1 MCGVSGDVG
10 GGTLS
15 HNLGSAGWPSPSP
28 LLCVP
33 HPRAGLT
40 SHHPRPPNLWPSPSP
55 GHSPLDMHRP
65 GGAHWAST
73 HTPAHP
79 PGWLP
84 AATPPSPHSLL
95 LPADQPGAQ
104 QGLKTP
110 IFLLA
115 WTYEQH
121 SVLQFCWR
129 ASPSPRWT
137 SSAAVSGDLA
147 SARPLLSFPQHKLDP
162 SIPTLNLPCFL
173 IESLEGSLLST
184 CRVSGLSR
192 GLPKASQTPN
202 EKRIT
207 LGIWE
212 KAKVHD
218 FQDKIPESLLEPGPS
233 CSLVFRMQEA
243 LVPGPC

>member
-55 GHSPLDMHRP
+55 GHPPLDMHRP
-65 GGAHWAST
+65 GGAHRSST

-115 WTYEQH
+115 WSLRTALSPLVSLE
-121 SVLQFCWR
+121 SKPFPSLGQFCCCLWGSGLR
-129 ASPSPRWT
+129 KATTVISP
-137 SSAAVSGDLA
+137 AQ
-147 SARPLLSFPQHKLDP
+147 ARPLHPYFKP
-162 SIPTLNLPCFL
+162 SMFLNR
-173 IESLEGSLLST
+173 IIG
-184 CRVSGLSR
+184 GLSPEH
-192 GLPKASQTPN
+192 LPRFRAEPGAPQSLTDTY